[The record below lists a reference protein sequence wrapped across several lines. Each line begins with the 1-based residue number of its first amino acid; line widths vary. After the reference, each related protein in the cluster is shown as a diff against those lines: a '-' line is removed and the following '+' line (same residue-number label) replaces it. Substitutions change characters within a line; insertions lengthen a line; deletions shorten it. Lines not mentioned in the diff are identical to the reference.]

1 MLSDIIKSR
10 RTIKPAHFNGEKIT
24 DELVASLLEVADWAP
39 THKFTEPW
47 RFIVFSHERVLSFCL
62 GHAALYKA
70 HTLES
75 EFEQSKF
82 DKLLHLGDKASH
94 IVVVYMKR
102 TPGNRLPE
110 WEEQAAVACAIQ
122 NMLLAAHA
130 AGVAAFWSTGGM
142 SAKPSFKTWLDL
154 PDDSHPM
161 GIIYLG
167 KSDEKPV
174 GVRRIPMAEK
184 VRWEKE

>member
-1 MLSDIIKSR
+1 
-10 RTIKPAHFNGEKIT
+10 
-24 DELVASLLEVADWAP
+24 
-39 THKFTEPW
+39 
-47 RFIVFSHERVLSFCL
+47 
-62 GHAALYKA
+62 
-70 HTLES
+70 
-75 EFEQSKF
+75 
-82 DKLLHLGDKASH
+82 
-94 IVVVYMKR
+94 
-102 TPGNRLPE
+102 
-110 WEEQAAVACAIQ
+110 
-122 NMLLAAHA
+122 MLLAAHA

-184 VRWEKE
+184 VRWEK

>member
-1 MLSDIIKSR
+1 MLADIIKSR
-10 RTIKPAHFNGEKIT
+10 RNIKPAHFNGEKIT
-24 DELVASLLEVADWAP
+24 DASVADILALADWAP

-47 RFIVFSHERVLSFCL
+47 RFVVFANERVHSFCL
-62 GHAALYKA
+62 EHAALYKA
-70 HTLES
+70 NTPEA
-75 EFEQSKF
+75 EYEQSKF

-130 AGVAAFWSTGGM
+130 NGIAAFWSTGGM
-142 SAKPSFKTWLDL
+142 SAKPQFKTWLDL
-154 PDDSHPM
+154 ADDDFPM
-161 GIIYLG
+161 GMIYLG

-174 GVRRIPMAEK
+174 GVRRIPVEEK
-184 VRWEKE
+184 VRWEV